1 MRVLCDHASALG
13 GMGFVILVGISMK
26 RLLFVSLCV
35 AVAAPAFA
43 QEPTA
48 YVRPYWWD
56 KPVVE
61 GLGRAMMDVQPN
73 RARFDLGFVE
83 TDAQSDAATR
93 KAVARAKIA
102 YDAIKKVAGDKARV
116 TTSVNVV
123 AFYEQY
129 RDKDG
134 NIQTNA
140 REDKVKGYE
149 ATASMLIVLTDASL
163 AGRARAAALALGPQ
177 ESGRISIYLE
187 QTAEMQQEIIELA
200 AKDARQRAL
209 RTATAAG
216 GKLGDILVIE
226 EGANSCIGNWSSS
239 QVARVVGDGDYRY
252 GPSPAMPPPPP
263 PMPAPPP
270 VASGQVGSRT
280 ITITEKD
287 LAALDL
293 PSDPQP
299 QQIQGSVCVIYTLV
313 K

>member
-1 MRVLCDHASALG
+1 
-13 GMGFVILVGISMK
+13 
-26 RLLFVSLCV
+26 
-35 AVAAPAFA
+35 
-43 QEPTA
+43 
-48 YVRPYWWD
+48 
-56 KPVVE
+56 
-61 GLGRAMMDVQPN
+61 
-73 RARFDLGFVE
+73 
-83 TDAQSDAATR
+83 
-93 KAVARAKIA
+93 
-102 YDAIKKVAGDKARV
+102 
-116 TTSVNVV
+116 
-123 AFYEQY
+123 EQY

-149 ATASMLIVLTDASL
+149 ATATMAIVLTDASL
-163 AGRARAAALALGPQ
+163 AGRTRAAALALGPQ

-187 QTAEMQQEIIELA
+187 QTAEMQRDIIEQA
-200 AKDARQRAL
+200 ARDARERAQ
-209 RTATAAG
+209 RTAVAAG

-226 EGANSCIGNWSSS
+226 EGNDSCIGNWSSS

-252 GPSPAMPPPPP
+252 RPSPAMAPSPPP

-280 ITITEKD
+280 ITITEKA

>member
-1 MRVLCDHASALG
+1 MNFRYILASSAVVTAGALG
-13 GMGFVILVGISMK
+13 Q
-26 RLLFVSLCV
+26 
-35 AVAAPAFA
+35 AAFA
-43 QEPTA
+43 QDATTF
-48 YVRPYWWD
+48 VRPYWWD

-61 GLGRAMMDVQPN
+61 GMGRAMMDVAPN
-73 RARFDLGFVE
+73 RARFELGFVE
-83 TDAQSDAATR
+83 TDAQSDAATK

-134 NIQTNA
+134 NIQTNT

-149 ATASMLIVLTDASL
+149 ATASMAITLTDTAL

-177 ESGRISIYLE
+177 QSGRINIYLE
-187 QTAEMQQEIIELA
+187 QTADMQRAIIEEA
-200 AKDARQRAL
+200 AKDARQRASL
-209 RTATAAG
+209 TASAAG
-216 GKLGDILVIE
+216 GKLGELLVIQ
-226 EGANSCIGNWSSS
+226 EGTDSCMGNWSSG
-239 QVARVVGDGDYRY
+239 QVARVVQNGGSYRAPV
-252 GPSPAMPPPPP
+252 GFAPPPPP
-263 PMPAPPP
+263 PAPPPPP

-293 PSDPQP
+293 PSDPNP
-299 QQIQGSVCVIYTLV
+299 SQIQGSVCVIYTLL

>member
-1 MRVLCDHASALG
+1 MRLVLCLS
-13 GMGFVILVGISMK
+13 
-26 RLLFVSLCV
+26 
-35 AVAAPAFA
+35 AVAGLVAPAFA

-83 TDAQSDAATR
+83 TDNQSDAATK

-116 TTSVNVV
+116 TTSVNVK

-134 NIQTNA
+134 NVQTNM

-149 ATASMLIVLTDASL
+149 ATASMAVVLTEAAL

-177 ESGRISIYLE
+177 ESGRINIYLE
-187 QTAEMQQEIIELA
+187 QTAEMQREIIELA
-200 AKDARQRAL
+200 ARDARERAQ

-216 GKLGDILVIE
+216 GRLGDILVVE
-226 EGANSCIGNWSSS
+226 ESNDSCLGNWSSS
-239 QVARVVGDGDYRY
+239 QVARVIGDGDYRY
-252 GPSPAMPPPPP
+252 SPAPPPPP
-263 PMPAPPP
+263 PMAAPPPAP

-299 QQIQGSVCVIYTLV
+299 QQIQGSVCVIYTLA

>member
-1 MRVLCDHASALG
+1 
-13 GMGFVILVGISMK
+13 MK
-26 RLLFVSLCV
+26 RLLCLSLIV
-35 AVAAPAFA
+35 TATAPAFA

-61 GLGRAMMDVQPN
+61 GLGRAQMDVQPN

-83 TDAQSDAATR
+83 TDAQSDAATK

-116 TTSVNVV
+116 TTGVNVI

-134 NIQTNA
+134 NIQTNT

-149 ATASMLIVLTDASL
+149 ATATMAVVLTDASL

-177 ESGRISIYLE
+177 QSGRISIYLE
-187 QTAEMQQEIIELA
+187 QTAEMQRAIIDEA
-200 AKDARQRAL
+200 AKDARQRANL
-209 RTATAAG
+209 IATALG
-216 GKLGDILVIE
+216 GRLGDILVAE
-226 EGANSCIGNWSSS
+226 EGAESCLGNWSSS

-252 GPSPAMPPPPP
+252 SPSPAMAPPPPP
-263 PMPAPPP
+263 PAPSAPPPP

-293 PSDPQP
+293 PSDPQA
-299 QQIQGSVCVIYTLV
+299 QQIQGSVCAIYTLA